1 MCQNSVVRNT
11 ANLYQNAVSTFEN
24 FRYQYNLPRLWPPSM
39 SDVINCVAF
48 LAKFKC
54 SPSTAKSYMSGIS
67 FYLKMNGFHDI
78 TDSFIFKK
86 MLKGIQ
92 RLEKRGDCRKPITLD
107 LLSNIVQIL
116 PHIAFST
123 YEVALFS
130 AAFTL
135 ACFCIFKGRRV
146 CRIWIICEAH
156 IVS

>member
-1 MCQNSVVRNT
+1 M
-11 ANLYQNAVSTFEN
+11 
-24 FRYQYNLPRLWPPSM
+24 
-39 SDVINCVAF
+39 
-48 LAKFKC
+48 
-54 SPSTAKSYMSGIS
+54 
-67 FYLKMNGFHDI
+67 
-78 TDSFIFKK
+78 
-86 MLKGIQ
+86 Q
-92 RLEKRGDCRKPITLD
+92 RLEKRDDCRKPITLD

-135 ACFCIFKGRRV
+135 AFFCIFKGRRV